1 MPSLPSVKSNL
12 FLKVNTHKLAGL
24 DASCN
29 ESPSITW
36 EMGLAMNHGIFLAS
50 GQERDYWNLRVVVV
64 LVRNGETEDQAW
76 RRHLTENPTD
86 RRADIKIYHF
96 AWPPG

>member
-1 MPSLPSVKSNL
+1 MLSLPSVKTL
-12 FLKVNTHKLAGL
+12 IFAQVNGGNLAGL
-24 DASCN
+24 DATCN
-29 ESPSITW
+29 ENLSITW
-36 EMGLAMNHGIFLAS
+36 EIGLAMNRGIFLS
-50 GQERDYWNLRVVVV
+50 SRQERDYWNLRVVVV

-76 RRHLTENPTD
+76 RRHLTENPAD